1 MHSLLLSLFVTNYCY
16 FEEQPEFYLRTFF
29 YSSKICSSN
38 SIMKY
43 KASKL
48 FLFHL

>member
-29 YSSKICSSN
+29 TVVRF
-38 SIMKY
+38 
-43 KASKL
+43 AAVTL
-48 FLFHL
+48 

>member
-29 YSSKICSSN
+29 FFTVVRF
-38 SIMKY
+38 
-43 KASKL
+43 AAVTL
-48 FLFHL
+48 